1 VHQMPQEYTR
11 QRQGND
17 FINQDKAKS
26 EDEKKSL
33 LNRLEQLKTE
43 TERNALPIDGHEP
56 QEKGR

>member
-1 VHQMPQEYTR
+1 MPQEYTR

-17 FINQDKAKS
+17 FINQDKA

-56 QEKGR
+56 HEKSI